1 MKKVVLDEDSLSREH
16 MKDAVLR
23 SGYLLEGRVAAAL
36 RKAAYK
42 ATTNRAFVDLE
53 GNKSREYDVFA
64 YKCLTIY
71 QGGSFEIYPTII
83 CECKN
88 NPRPIAF
95 IVDEGAQ
102 FEPLIDEVMVSG
114 MPAKIRRGAGFI
126 SVQEFLGAR
135 KLHHFCNPTTVVSP
149 KCCTFELKKDKSA
162 WMANH
167 SDDLYETFRTLSK
180 ALEFEIDQD
189 FENMGQWFDAKEKQ
203 HAFMD
208 LSFYY
213 PLVVYQGE
221 IYAANINK
229 DEHDV
234 RLEKRDH
241 IQFNP
246 EFFSFYE
253 NDVIS
258 YHFDV
263 ISESYLGRY
272 LALIEHEMDS
282 FKEVFCGKKTTVVNS
297 VKQIMQQCRAAERD
311 SRSYKTYLRYEY

>member
-1 MKKVVLDEDSLSREH
+1 MKKVVLDEDSLSEEH
-16 MKDAVLR
+16 MKEAVLR

-42 ATTNRAFVDLE
+42 AITNRAFVDIE
-53 GNKSREYDVFA
+53 GNKSREYDVFS
-64 YKCLTIY
+64 YKRITVY
-71 QGGSFEIYPTII
+71 KGGSFEIYPTII

-102 FEPLIDEVMVSG
+102 FEPVIDEVMVSG
-114 MPAKIRRGAGFI
+114 IPAQIRSGAGFI

-135 KLHHFCNPTTVVSP
+135 KSHHFCNPTTVVSP

-180 ALEFEIDQD
+180 ALEFEINED
-189 FENMGQWFDAKEKQ
+189 FDNMGQWFDAKEKQ
-203 HAFMD
+203 RTFMD

-221 IYAANINK
+221 IFAAYISK
-229 DEHDV
+229 DQHDV

-272 LALIEHEMDS
+272 LALIELEMDG
-282 FKEVFCGKKTTVVNS
+282 FKKVLQSKKKTVVNS
-297 VKQIMQQCRAAERD
+297 VKQIVQECRTLGKE
-311 SRSYKTYLRYEY
+311 SRSYRTYLQHEY